1 MSEQQSLDIKET
13 TAAAAAA
20 DPWYSA
26 YADRTLQ
33 MKQSEIRSLFA
44 VVNRP
49 EIVSLAGG
57 MPNIDGLPLD
67 YLAEFHARMVR
78 ERGPKVLQYGSG
90 QGEEPLRKAICEVM
104 RPDGID
110 GNPDNIVVTTG
121 SQQALDLIS
130 LILLN
135 PGDVVL
141 AEAPSYVGALGTFQ
155 AYQADVRHIEMDN
168 DGLIPERLE
177 EMIAQ
182 VRAEGK
188 PIKFLYTIPNFH
200 NPGGMC
206 LSAERRPQ
214 IVEICKREHI
224 LIVEDNPYGLLGFD
238 GDPIPAMQ
246 SLNPEGIVYL
256 GSFSKTFAPGYR
268 LGWALCPTEFTQRL
282 VLANESAT
290 LCPTTFG
297 QAAVAAY
304 LSEYDWYQ
312 QVKEY
317 REVYRQRG
325 EAIQQALEDFLPE
338 LEWTHPTGGFY
349 TWLKL
354 PEGLDGRHMQD
365 RAIANGVAYV
375 TGTAFYADGKT
386 GSDHVRLSFCFP
398 TPEAIREGIKRL
410 AKTIAEEK
418 ESLGLA

>member
-168 DGLIPERLE
+168 DGL
-177 EMIAQ
+177 
-182 VRAEGK
+182 
-188 PIKFLYTIPNFH
+188 
-200 NPGGMC
+200 
-206 LSAERRPQ
+206 S
-214 IVEICKREHI
+214 
-224 LIVEDNPYGLLGFD
+224 
-238 GDPIPAMQ
+238 
-246 SLNPEGIVYL
+246 
-256 GSFSKTFAPGYR
+256 
-268 LGWALCPTEFTQRL
+268 
-282 VLANESAT
+282 VLA
-290 LCPTTFG
+290 P
-297 QAAVAAY
+297 
-304 LSEYDWYQ
+304 
-312 QVKEY
+312 
-317 REVYRQRG
+317 
-325 EAIQQALEDFLPE
+325 
-338 LEWTHPTGGFY
+338 
-349 TWLKL
+349 
-354 PEGLDGRHMQD
+354 
-365 RAIANGVAYV
+365 
-375 TGTAFYADGKT
+375 
-386 GSDHVRLSFCFP
+386 
-398 TPEAIREGIKRL
+398 
-410 AKTIAEEK
+410 
-418 ESLGLA
+418 

>member
-78 ERGPKVLQYGSG
+78 ERGSKVLQYGSG

-110 GNPDNIVVTTG
+110 ANPDNIVVTTG

-177 EMIAQ
+177 EMIAK

-224 LIVEDNPYGLLGFD
+224 LIIEDNPYGLLGFD

-246 SLNPEGIVYL
+246 ALNPEGIVYL

-268 LGWALCPTEFTQRL
+268 LGWALCPTAFTQRL

-354 PEGLDGRHMQD
+354 PEGIDARRMQD
-365 RAIANGVAYV
+365 RAIANGIAYV
-375 TGTAFYADGKT
+375 TGTAFYADGET
-386 GSDHVRLSFCFP
+386 GADHVRLSFCFP
-398 TPEAIREGIKRL
+398 TPEAIREGVRRL

-418 ESLGLA
+418 EALGLA